1 MKKKFVGIYSVI
13 LVGEAGS
20 GKTHHSKAIAKH
32 FNLDTIDDAGET
44 YENIGDVPKF
54 NTLIVVQEL
63 NRALK
68 ISKLRV
74 IQMTEIRKDL
84 GLA

>member
-1 MKKKFVGIYSVI
+1 MKKKFVGVYSII

-20 GKTHHSKAIAKH
+20 GKTHHSKTIAKH
-32 FNLDTIDDAGET
+32 FNLNTIDDAGET
-44 YENIGDVPKF
+44 YENIGGVPKF
-54 NTLIVVQEL
+54 DTLIVTQEL

-74 IQMTEIRKDL
+74 VQIVEIRKEL
-84 GLA
+84 GLE